1 MATDVSKSEHFPPIR
16 ACLFDMDG
24 LLINSEDLYTE
35 VTNTILAEVGRDPLD
50 WSLKSKLQGRPGAV
64 SMGILSASRNLPITP
79 DQFTTRYVELQ
90 RELFPKSKP
99 LPGVTQ
105 LLRTLLG
112 AGIEIAVATSSNSAS
127 YQLKSERLGQEIF
140 DYFPPE
146 QIVKGDDTRISAGQG
161 KPSPVIYET
170 ALETIN
176 ERRRKEGKD
185 KITALE
191 CLVFED
197 AVLGVE
203 AGRRAGM
210 RVVWVP
216 HQGLLEVY
224 KGREEEVLAG
234 LCEEHAADTG
244 NKIRGEVGQLR
255 DGWGELRDSLVG
267 FDYSKYGI
275 QVAGEIA
282 LPN

>member
-1 MATDVSKSEHFPPIR
+1 
-16 ACLFDMDG
+16 MDG

-35 VTNTILAEVGRDPLD
+35 VTNTILVEVGRPKLD
-50 WSLKSKLQGRPGAV
+50 WNIKSKLQGRPGVV
-64 SMGILSASRNLPITP
+64 SMEILSTFRDLPITP

-90 RELFPKSKP
+90 RKLFPTCKP

-112 AGIEIAVATSSNSAS
+112 AGIEIAVATSSNSTS
-127 YQLKSERLGQEIF
+127 YRFKSEHLEEEIF
-140 DYFPPE
+140 GYFPPG
-146 QIVKGDDTRISAGQG
+146 QIVKGDDPRISAGQG
-161 KPSPVIYET
+161 KPAPDIYET

-176 ERRRKEGKD
+176 VRRRNEGKD
-185 KITALE
+185 EITALE

-244 NKIRGEVGQLR
+244 NIPIKGKVGKLG

-267 FDYSKYGI
+267 FDYLKYGI
-275 QVAGEIA
+275 QVADEIA
-282 LPN
+282 LKN